1 MTEVIV
7 GVDGSETAQAAL
19 AWADREALL
28 HGWSIDALM
37 AWGLLSQQHEDPTT
51 PFDPTYG
58 EAEARVALGSF
69 VERAVGAERAP
80 AIGRRPVCALP
91 APALLEAAEGA
102 SLLVVGSRGRGGF
115 TGMLLGSV
123 SQQVLHH
130 TPAPLAIVRPLPP
143 RAPERPERIVVGVDG
158 SAASHDALRWAVAE
172 AIVRQAELTV
182 VHAWHMPNV
191 GGYPY
196 VGVGFEPAPFEEA
209 ARQAIDAGLAAAD
222 TSSLS
227 HPVERVTFIG
237 GGAEGIL
244 ATAKDADLVV
254 VGTRGR
260 GGFTGLLLGSVCH
273 QVARHAPCPV
283 VVVPPVE

>member
-1 MTEVIV
+1 MTGVIV

-19 AWADREALL
+19 AWADREAVL

-37 AWGLLSQQHEDPTT
+37 AWGLLAQQHEDPAA

-58 EAEARVALGSF
+58 EAEARAALATF

-91 APALLEAAEGA
+91 AAALLDAAADA
-102 SLLVVGSRGRGGF
+102 SLIVVGSRGRGGF
-115 TGMLLGSV
+115 SGMLLGSV

-130 TPAPLAIVRPLPP
+130 TPVPLAIVRPLAA
-143 RAPERPERIVVGVDG
+143 RTESAEERIVVGVDG
-158 SAASHDALRWAVAE
+158 SSASHDALRWAVAE
-172 AIVRQAELTV
+172 AAVRSAPLTV
-182 VHAWHMPNV
+182 VHAWQMPNA

-196 VGVGFEPAPFEEA
+196 IGVGFEPAPFEEA
-209 ARQAIDAGLAAAD
+209 AREAIDAGLAAVD
-222 TSSLS
+222 TSALS
-227 HPVERVTFIG
+227 HPVERVTFVG

-244 ATAKDADLVV
+244 AHAKDADLVV
-254 VGTRGR
+254 VGSRGR
-260 GGFTGLLLGSVCH
+260 GGFSGLLLGSVGL

-283 VVVPPVE
+283 VVVPPVH